1 MSEYDATQ
9 SSGAHGESGAAAMPV
24 RVGRSCETAP
34 RRSSVPDEQSENDFL
49 NTMVERAHAL
59 WELFVKELAKFGLVG
74 AAAFAI
80 NAGLMWLLMHTP
92 YFADSHIKAKIVA
105 TVVAIVFSWIANRL
119 WTFRD
124 KRQDD
129 KKKELVQ
136 FLVANGIG
144 MAIELGCLGVS
155 YYVLDLRS
163 ATASFISS
171 TIIGTILGTVFRY
184 FAYRFWVFSTE
195 LDQDPD
201 FADSPDEEFAFVTG
215 QMPVV
220 HRRDHDAHGHQD
232 RGHAPRNDAP
242 RDGTNDDDVRRA
254 S

>member
-1 MSEYDATQ
+1 MHTIARC
-9 SSGAHGESGAAAMPV
+9 PP
-24 RVGRSCETAP
+24 GRPASRDTVPGPPGCT
-34 RRSSVPDEQSENDFL
+34 VPDEQSENESLSNLAD
-49 NTMVERAHAL
+49 RAHAL
-59 WELFVKELAKFGLVG
+59 WELFVKELTKFGLVG
-74 AAAFAI
+74 AAAFVI
-80 NAGLMWLLMHTP
+80 NASLVWLLMHTP
-92 YFADSHIKAKIVA
+92 YFADSHIKAKVVA
-105 TVVAIVFSWIANRL
+105 TVVAIIFSWVANRM

-155 YYVLDLRS
+155 YYVLGLTS
-163 ATASFISS
+163 ATASFVSG

-184 FAYRFWVFSTE
+184 FAYRFWVFSTK
-195 LDQDPD
+195 LDADPE
-201 FADSPDEEFAFVTG
+201 FADSPDEEFAFITG

-220 HRRDHDAHGHQD
+220 HPDSAH
-232 RGHAPRNDAP
+232 RGSQHGRPGGSGPAPDTDP
-242 RDGTNDDDVRRA
+242 TDDDVRRA

>member
-1 MSEYDATQ
+1 MID
-9 SSGAHGESGAAAMPV
+9 
-24 RVGRSCETAP
+24 
-34 RRSSVPDEQSENDFL
+34 
-49 NTMVERAHAL
+49 RAHAL
-59 WELFVKELAKFGLVG
+59 WNLFVKELAKFGVVG
-74 AAAFAI
+74 AVAFAI
-80 NAGLMWLLMHTP
+80 NAGVVWVLMHTE
-92 YFADSHIKAKIVA
+92 YFADSHIKAKVVA
-105 TVVAIVFSWIANRL
+105 TVVAIVFSWVANRL

-129 KKKELVQ
+129 KRKELVQ

-144 MAIELGCLGVS
+144 MAIELGCLGIS
-155 YYVLDLRS
+155 YYVLGLTS
-163 ATASFISS
+163 ATASFISG

-201 FADSPDEEFAFVTG
+201 FADSRDQELAFITG

-220 HRRDHDAHGHQD
+220 PQRKNRTSPHGEPGTHQE
-232 RGHAPRNDAP
+232 RSTSQHEQAPRSERPVSGTAP
-242 RDGTNDDDVRRA
+242 DEDVRRA